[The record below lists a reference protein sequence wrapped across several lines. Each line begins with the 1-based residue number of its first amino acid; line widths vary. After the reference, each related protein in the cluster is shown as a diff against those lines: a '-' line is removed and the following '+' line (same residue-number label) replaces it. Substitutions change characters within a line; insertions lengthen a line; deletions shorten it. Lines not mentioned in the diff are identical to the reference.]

1 MKIIQGSAPGKVI
14 LFGEHSVVYGRPA
27 IAVPVIHVQA
37 TATLQPNEMSTG
49 FRIIAADLGEDYLLT
64 EASSDDPLV
73 VTVQNTLQHLGHTTP
88 PEAILRI
95 TSTIPMARGMG
106 SGTAVST
113 AIVRALSDYLNQP
126 LPPAE
131 VSTLVYEVEKLH
143 HGTPSGIDNTVVAHG
158 QPVYFVRGKSTPI
171 IRRMHVAQPLTLVIG
186 DTGLVSPTHQAV
198 GELRRRWQDDPER
211 FEGYFDEI
219 AVIVDQARIAIE
231 TGSSGMVALGKLMD
245 ENQEL
250 LETLGVSSPALKQL
264 IVAARRAGAF
274 GAKLS
279 GAGVGGNMI
288 ALTSPEAVAA
298 VREALNRVGA
308 QGVIVTE
315 VQ

>member
-1 MKIIQGSAPGKVI
+1 
-14 LFGEHSVVYGRPA
+14 
-27 IAVPVIHVQA
+27 
-37 TATLQPNEMSTG
+37 
-49 FRIIAADLGEDYLLT
+49 
-64 EASSDDPLV
+64 
-73 VTVQNTLQHLGHTTP
+73 
-88 PEAILRI
+88 
-95 TSTIPMARGMG
+95 
-106 SGTAVST
+106 
-113 AIVRALSDYLNQP
+113 
-126 LPPAE
+126 
-131 VSTLVYEVEKLH
+131 
-143 HGTPSGIDNTVVAHG
+143 
-158 QPVYFVRGKSTPI
+158 
-171 IRRMHVAQPLTLVIG
+171 MHVAQPLTLVIG

-198 GELRRRWQDDPER
+198 GELRRRWQDDRER

-288 ALTSPEAVAA
+288 ALTSPEAAAA